1 MQKTPISVIS
11 GFLGAGKTTLLRKII
26 AQLDRKFAII
36 MNEFGEI
43 GIDTHVIQGKNVDV
57 VELAGGCVCCSLIG
71 EFQDAVKEVIEKY
84 HPEIIIVE
92 TTGVAEPDALILDM
106 SDNMKDVR
114 IDSVITVA
122 DADGILRFAS
132 IGRTG
137 AVQIEMA
144 DVVLLNKVDLV
155 APPQLDIIKQRIREF
170 NKKAPIIET
179 TYCDVDI
186 DLLFSLEIEH
196 HINKVHASQH
206 AHFDSFTYT
215 LPRPVDREAF
225 EEMLVKLPPAV
236 YRLKGFVAFEEEG
249 SHFLNYVAGRWEL
262 EQMGAEQNVLVFI
275 GECIL
280 PQKQQIVQMLESL

>member
-71 EFQDAVKEVIEKY
+71 EFQDAVREVIEKY

-92 TTGVAEPDALILDM
+92 TTGVAEPDALILDI
-106 SDNMKDVR
+106 SDNMQDVR
-114 IDSVITVA
+114 IDSVVTVA
-122 DADGILRFAS
+122 DADGILRFSS

-144 DVVLLNKVDLV
+144 DIVLLNKVDLV
-155 APPQLDIIKQRIREF
+155 AQQQLEIVKQRIREF

-196 HINKVHASQH
+196 HINKVHPSH
-206 AHFDSFTYT
+206 RTRFDSFTYMLT
-215 LPRPVDREAF
+215 KPVDREAF
-225 EEMLVKLPPAV
+225 EEMLLKLPSAV
-236 YRLKGFVAFEEEG
+236 YRLKGFVDLEEEG

-262 EQMGAEQNVLVFI
+262 EQMDAEQKVLVFI
-275 GECIL
+275 GEDIL
-280 PQKQQIVQMLESL
+280 SQKPQIVRMLESL